1 MLETEWRP
9 ESLVIAQ
16 KIKAHAEARGTTAG
30 RFSFAWLLNN
40 RIVGSVLAGPRTFEQ
55 WDDYVTAL
63 DYDFTTE
70 DEVFMNGLVPA
81 GHPSTYGY
89 SDPRYPLEGRPVWTD
104 DE

>member
-40 RIVGSVLAGPRTFEQ
+40 RIVSSVLAGPRTFEQ
-55 WDDYVTAL
+55 WDDYVAAL
-63 DYDFTTE
+63 DYDFTAE
-70 DEVFMNGLVPA
+70 DEAFMSGLVPA

-89 SDPRYPLEGRPVWTD
+89 TDPRYPLEGRPVWTG